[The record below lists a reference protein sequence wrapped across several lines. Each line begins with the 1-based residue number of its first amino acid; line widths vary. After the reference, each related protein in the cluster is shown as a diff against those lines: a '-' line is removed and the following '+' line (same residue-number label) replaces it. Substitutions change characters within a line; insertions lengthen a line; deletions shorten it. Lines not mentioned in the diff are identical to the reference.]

1 MSTGS
6 LEQLIREHDISEVS
20 EKDEFT
26 NDTLAQLKLSLI
38 SLDIHE
44 NHTELDFDNLIAV
57 GNAWKLIGKAELA
70 LFAYRKALNVSRNQS
85 EANEFSAKY
94 HIAFANLQSS
104 KSVKD
109 LNDCYDLTKR
119 HYDYCKDNRERLLK
133 NLGEFSLLLAMICT
147 EMNRDNEGA
156 DNMYDQARQIL
167 HKTNS
172 SENRLCYVYF
182 RWIEMRI
189 NLERHTMAPPY
200 SLDTCSMISLME
212 NTTSKNGTKIFCK
225 FLDIKHRS
233 TANSSTH
240 TGCARIDYRQA
251 LSELANI
258 EYENMT
264 KRNQANYH
272 IYLDEL
278 KTLKERLDPDTD
290 K

>member
-6 LEQLIREHDISEVS
+6 LERLIREHDISEVS
-20 EKDEFT
+20 GKDEFT
-26 NDTLAQLKLSLI
+26 NDTLAQLELSLI

-57 GNAWKLIGKAELA
+57 GNAWKLIRKTDLA
-70 LFAYRKALNVSRNQS
+70 LFAYRKALKVSRNQS
-85 EANEFSAKY
+85 EANEFCAKY

-109 LNDCYDLTKR
+109 LDDCYAFTKKC
-119 HYDYCKDNRERLLK
+119 YDYCKDNRERLLK
-133 NLGEFSLLLAMICT
+133 NLGEFSLLLALICT
-147 EMNRDNEGA
+147 KMNRDNEGA

-172 SENRLCYVYF
+172 SENRLCYVYL

-189 NLERHTMAPPY
+189 NLERYTMAPPHN
-200 SLDTCSMISLME
+200 LDTCSMIFLME

-240 TGCARIDYRQA
+240 TGCARIDYKQA

-264 KRNQANYH
+264 KINQANYH

-278 KTLKERLDPDTD
+278 KTLEERLDPDTD